1 VRQIYYENNLTEND
15 DPFPALGDSGQKKV
29 QVFNIDLGDDQ
40 NYPCLQIASFD
51 VDELTVGWLY
61 SEFFRKMEEMKN
73 KNSLPDEIDDFLFFK
88 SGTSNSALDL
98 YLTQFENKLS
108 EIPNNT
114 WLYPVYKEKVPSDGF
129 ISYNHFQVLKKIG
142 QGGFGDV
149 WLVRRKDTGHLYAMK
164 MIAKKHF
171 NVMHCRIIKRELKLM
186 KDLDHPFVV
195 KMHYSFYNDESYFF
209 VMDFCPGKDLFTLI
223 GGGVG

>member
-88 SGTSNSALDL
+88 SGTSNSALD
-98 YLTQFENKLS
+98 
-108 EIPNNT
+108 
-114 WLYPVYKEKVPSDGF
+114 
-129 ISYNHFQVLKKIG
+129 
-142 QGGFGDV
+142 
-149 WLVRRKDTGHLYAMK
+149 
-164 MIAKKHF
+164 
-171 NVMHCRIIKRELKLM
+171 
-186 KDLDHPFVV
+186 
-195 KMHYSFYNDESYFF
+195 
-209 VMDFCPGKDLFTLI
+209 
-223 GGGVG
+223 